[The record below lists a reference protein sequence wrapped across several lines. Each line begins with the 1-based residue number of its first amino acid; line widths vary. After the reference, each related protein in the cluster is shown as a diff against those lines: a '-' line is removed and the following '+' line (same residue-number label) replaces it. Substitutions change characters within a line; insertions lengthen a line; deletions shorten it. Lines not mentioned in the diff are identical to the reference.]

1 MSLSLP
7 TSTVERARPL
17 LGTTV
22 VIRVEGEDDAA
33 HVHAAIS
40 DAFAAIEHIHRRMS
54 FHEPASDLSTL
65 NSAPL
70 GVRIPVDEQT
80 LVVLRE
86 AMALAELTDGVFDV
100 TVGARL
106 AQRGWLPAPRERRA
120 PDPSATWRDIEL
132 LDDGV
137 RLHRS
142 AWIDLGGI
150 AKGHA
155 VDQAVQALRAAGVTH
170 ACVDAGGDLRTLGK
184 GPHRIAIDSGLASD
198 HVAVIELGEAALA
211 TSTGRAFDR
220 QGVHVDGRNG
230 LDSGLDQC
238 ASVVSAQCIHA
249 DALTKVALA
258 LGQGSDA
265 ILRHYGAT
273 AHVQDNTGQ
282 WMVLG
287 ASPA

>member
-7 TSTVERARPL
+7 TPTVERARPL

-54 FHEPASDLSTL
+54 FHELTSDLSTL
-65 NSAPL
+65 NRAPL

-106 AQRGWLPAPRERRA
+106 AQRGWLPAPGESRA
-120 PDPSATWRDIEL
+120 PDPSATWQDIEL

-155 VDQAVQALRAAGVTH
+155 VDQAVQALRAAGVTR
-170 ACVDAGGDLRTLGK
+170 ACVDAGGDLRTMGK
-184 GPHRIAIDSGLASD
+184 GPHRIAIDSGLATD
-198 HVAVIELGEAALA
+198 HVAVIELGEAAVA
-211 TSTGRAFDR
+211 TSTGRAFDQ
-220 QGVHVDGRNG
+220 QGVHLDGRNG
-230 LDSGLDQC
+230 LDCGLDRC
-238 ASVVSAQCIHA
+238 ASVVSTQCIHA

-258 LGQGSDA
+258 LGKESDA

-273 AHVQDNTGQ
+273 AYVQDRTGQ